1 MVEISLKEE
10 RLPGSIQVQQLQES
24 FVLELIR
31 EDWLSTEQARTRL
44 RQLKLS
50 QLAAE
55 GLRLRFAAAELKLP
69 PEELSPASRRRQ
81 HAAGMNFQLACR
93 ETAAGWKHIYPFASD
108 ANPLQLF
115 FLIPAKEGPEHAD
128 RAGRF
133 MEELGQRLSTCL
145 EYECTIIAGVEL
157 KGLKRLKNAFASCLC
172 ALGRGSLPEAR
183 QGEDSRAASA
193 MTWLPPDEERRLLH
207 LIGTADTFAF
217 GQELDALFGP
227 GRQEALLSGF
237 QLYQGLRIL
246 LLLAVTAGKF
256 AFRGS
261 ALSKYVWNSHSTLA
275 ACITA
280 PELKEQLSAL
290 GLLVMEEVKLARQ
303 SPERALAEA
312 VRRYIERNYGWEIQ
326 SAVAA
331 RIFGMEEDSLLRH
344 FKQHVGMQPAD
355 YAVKIRMGRAEQLL
369 PDVSLKLSDLALLVG
384 YDSPGHFVSAFK
396 KYSGR
401 SPKEYRE
408 RLLRNRR

>member
-1 MVEISLKEE
+1 M
-10 RLPGSIQVQQLQES
+10 
-24 FVLELIR
+24 
-31 EDWLSTEQARTRL
+31 
-44 RQLKLS
+44 
-50 QLAAE
+50 
-55 GLRLRFAAAELKLP
+55 
-69 PEELSPASRRRQ
+69 
-81 HAAGMNFQLACR
+81 
-93 ETAAGWKHIYPFASD
+93 
-108 ANPLQLF
+108 
-115 FLIPAKEGPEHAD
+115 
-128 RAGRF
+128 
-133 MEELGQRLSTCL
+133 
-145 EYECTIIAGVEL
+145 
-157 KGLKRLKNAFASCLC
+157 
-172 ALGRGSLPEAR
+172 
-183 QGEDSRAASA
+183 
-193 MTWLPPDEERRLLH
+193 
-207 LIGTADTFAF
+207 
-217 GQELDALFGP
+217 
-227 GRQEALLSGF
+227 
-237 QLYQGLRIL
+237 
-246 LLLAVTAGKF
+246 
-256 AFRGS
+256 
-261 ALSKYVWNSHSTLA
+261 SKYVWNSHSTLA